1 VRIPTLLFIYSYI
14 GKKTNPRLNIFRIE
28 EEKLDANARSVGNFF
43 IKEIGENLRTIYPE
57 VIDGIQGMGCMLGIR
72 LKNASDIPRF
82 SRNSAQSSSIQFVST
97 LHDLGVLTVPAGENI
112 VRLLPPLNLQKNE
125 MIKALN
131 QIEQACKISMI

>member
-1 VRIPTLLFIYSYI
+1 
-14 GKKTNPRLNIFRIE
+14 
-28 EEKLDANARSVGNFF
+28 
-43 IKEIGENLRTIYPE
+43 
-57 VIDGIQGMGCMLGIR
+57 MGCMLGIR

-82 SRNSAQSSSIQFVST
+82 SRNSAQTSSIQFVST

-112 VRLLPPLNLQKNE
+112 VRLLPPLNLKKNE